1 VERSAVLPARN
12 NNLPMT
18 QDPANTW
25 MPATAAQQAALFAA
39 RFATHGKPQI
49 SPLRSFGA
57 PVEMT
62 KGRVVVVLSK
72 G

>member
-1 VERSAVLPARN
+1 MERSAVFPVRN
-12 NNLPMT
+12 NNIPMT
-18 QDPANTW
+18 QDPANAW
-25 MPATAAQQAALFAA
+25 MTATAAQQAALFAA
-39 RFATHGKPQI
+39 RFATHGRPQI